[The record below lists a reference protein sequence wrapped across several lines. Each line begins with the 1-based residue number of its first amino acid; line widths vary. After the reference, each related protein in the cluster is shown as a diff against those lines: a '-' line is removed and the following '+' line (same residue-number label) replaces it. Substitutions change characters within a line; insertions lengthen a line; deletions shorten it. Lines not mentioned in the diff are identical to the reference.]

1 MARRVKDKSIES
13 REARLKLKVSGRPYW
28 RSIGRGLHL
37 GYRKGKTGGVWV
49 IRRYQGDQ
57 TYSVQTIAQ
66 ADDALDADGLE
77 VLDFWQAQ
85 EAARNTRAAPAPKH
99 GRYTVGD
106 AITDY
111 LASVEGKSS
120 WRDASKG
127 LTAFALPVFGDKP
140 VDDLAT
146 DEIRNWHRTL
156 ASEPARRRTGK
167 GEEQVYMRL
176 DLDDPENLRKR
187 QASANNRLGQL
198 RAALNLAW
206 RNGKARSDD
215 VWRRVE
221 PFKGVDIPRVRYLSI
236 AQAQRLMNAAQG
248 DFRVLVQ
255 AALQTGARYQELARL
270 RVGDFN
276 PDSGTLHIRQS
287 KTGRDRHIV
296 LTDEGQEFFAQLAA
310 GRVGTELLLG
320 REWSASSQDAPMRE
334 ACKRAGIEP
343 ALNFHAM
350 RHTWASLA
358 VMSGLPLLVVAK
370 NLGHS
375 STRMTERHYGHLSAD
390 YVSDAIRKHAPKF
403 GLVPESNVKRI
414 GR

>member
-1 MARRVKDKSIES
+1 MGQMARRVKDKSIES
-13 REARLKLKVSGRPYW
+13 REARLKLKISGRPYW

-57 TYSVQTIAQ
+57 TYSVRTIAQ
-66 ADDALDADGLE
+66 ADDALDANGVE

-85 EAARNTRAAPAPKH
+85 EAARNTRATPAPKL

-111 LASVEGKSS
+111 LSSLQGKASL
-120 WRDASKG
+120 RDASNG
-127 LTAFALPVFGDKP
+127 FTAFALPVFGDKP
-140 VDDLAT
+140 VDDLTA
-146 DEIRNWHRTL
+146 DEICDWHRAL
-156 ASEPARRRTGK
+156 ANTPARRRTGRS
-167 GEEQVYMRL
+167 EEQAYMRL
-176 DLDDPENLRKR
+176 DLDDPENMRKR

-221 PFKGVDIPRVRYLSI
+221 PFKGVDIPRVRYLSV
-236 AQAQRLMNAAQG
+236 AQAQRLINAAQG

-270 RVGDFN
+270 RVADFN
-276 PDSGTLHIRQS
+276 PDSGTLHVRKS

-296 LTDEGQEFFAQLAA
+296 LTDEGQQFFEHLAA
-310 GRVGTELLLG
+310 GRPGTDLLLG
-320 REWSASSQDAPMRE
+320 HAWGQSHQDAPMKE

-343 ALNFHAM
+343 PLNFHAL
-350 RHTWASLA
+350 RHTWASLS
-358 VMSGLPLLVVAK
+358 VMDGAPLVVVAK
-370 NLGHS
+370 GLGHS
-375 STRMTERHYGHLSAD
+375 SRA
-390 YVSDAIRKHAPKF
+390 
-403 GLVPESNVKRI
+403 
-414 GR
+414 